1 MPFWMRLEISTRV
14 QRLSYHWINLYI
26 DQGPDDLADSILSDC
41 ADTFLGLEAQMDL
54 DKTQELQESIRPEE
68 IS

>member
-1 MPFWMRLEISTRV
+1 MDEAGDQYESAKT
-14 QRLSYHWINLYI
+14 QLSLDQLYI